1 MLLSFS
7 FSNWKSFRD
16 ETSFSMVAG
25 REERFTQRLPIVGKY
40 KLKALPTAA
49 IYGANA
55 SGKSAFISAL
65 RFARQ
70 FIIQGSE
77 PDAQIDLKP
86 YLLDKEY
93 LDKPSSF
100 AFTFLIGEDI
110 YRYSFSLSTDKV
122 ISESL
127 VLILKTTESKVFS
140 REAGKDRA
148 KVQIN
153 SRRVMPEER
162 TTLKMIG
169 DRTIRNNQLFLTST
183 IYQACNTFKPIYDWL
198 KYKLQIIGPD
208 SIYVPVC
215 NLANEQN
222 KNKYSSLLNALDT
235 GIVELGLT
243 EANLS
248 ESRKRHLQDLYKD
261 QLKEGRGILL
271 SEYGNKDRIAIQ
283 VSKDKVE
290 ANMLIS
296 KHWDSLENPVDFTFG
311 MESDGT
317 NRLLDILPAFVQL
330 IEDSG
335 MVFVIDELDRSLHT
349 LVSKAL
355 IKYFLDTCSKNSRN
369 QLIFSTHDVMLMDQ
383 ALLRRDELWITDRS
397 LEGASSLY
405 SFSDYKDIRADKDI
419 RKAYLQGN
427 LMGVPNI
434 LMDELCSQED

>member
-16 ETSFSMVAG
+16 EISFSMVAG

-40 KLKALPTAA
+40 KLKALPIAA

-77 PDAQIDLKP
+77 PDAQIELKP

-110 YRYSFSLSTDKV
+110 YRYSFSLSTQMV

-127 VLILKTTESKVFS
+127 VLVLKTTESKVFS

-148 KVQIN
+148 KVKIN
-153 SRRVMPEER
+153 SRRVLSEEE

-169 DRTIRNNQLFLTST
+169 ERTTRNNQLFLTTT
-183 IYQACNTFKPIYDWL
+183 IYSNCKTFKPIYDWL
-198 KYKLQIIGPD
+198 KYKLEIIGPD
-208 SIYVPVC
+208 SIFVPV
-215 NLANEQN
+215 NDLAKEQN

-243 EANLS
+243 EANLP
-248 ESRKRHLQDLYKD
+248 ESRKRHLQDLHKD

-271 SEYGNKDRIAIQ
+271 SEYGNKDRVAIQ
-283 VSKDKVE
+283 VSENKVE
-290 ANMLIS
+290 ASMLIS
-296 KHWDSLENPVDFTFG
+296 KHRDNLGNPVDFTFG
-311 MESDGT
+311 MESDGI
-317 NRLLDILPAFVQL
+317 NRLLDLLPAFVQL
-330 IEDSG
+330 VEDSG

-349 LVSKAL
+349 LLSKAL
-355 IKYFLDTCSKNSRN
+355 ISYFLDTCNENSRN

-397 LEGASSLY
+397 FEGVSSLY
-405 SFSDYKDIRADKDI
+405 SFSDYKDIRADRDI

-434 LMDELCSQED
+434 LMDELCPQED